1 MRDFKVYERRSPNA
15 IQIIC
20 NVSTNFFY
28 LSVECITNC
37 IYNTHCNAIDVSGTY
52 CRLIRGGDSLY
63 TEQNVATTCQ
73 RFQIDA
79 LQQAKLGEAYGY
91 RSLSATAPM
100 VAAVQPAESNT
111 NQDHNQ
117 HLFSM
122 LRDISHR
129 LEKLEAPTSRPRTG
143 RDRDLSTCHA
153 CGGAGHLKRSCNWTG
168 HGSPKSQAKCQ
179 ICFQTGHTAAE
190 CRPFATKKTVR
201 NSEQK

>member
-73 RFQIDA
+73 RFQIVRIFHLLTGVIFFFPKTCVVYNRKKFKKENNVVSVIFVVMWDIKA
-79 LQQAKLGEAYGY
+79 VTLKKKYII
-91 RSLSATAPM
+91 RITRTFSA
-100 VAAVQPAESNT
+100 VINT
-111 NQDHNQ
+111 
-117 HLFSM
+117 F
-122 LRDISHR
+122 IS
-129 LEKLEAPTSRPRTG
+129 EIITNINKTQFFYSRFN
-143 RDRDLSTCHA
+143 
-153 CGGAGHLKRSCNWTG
+153 K
-168 HGSPKSQAKCQ
+168 
-179 ICFQTGHTAAE
+179 
-190 CRPFATKKTVR
+190 
-201 NSEQK
+201 